1 MHFQVVGTQAHAFR
15 TQKCHRAQV
24 GFVQVVLTNRSALG
38 FVDHVF
44 AERHFHVQD
53 VGGVEQPVG
62 VFFQPENCRAI
73 RGVVRPHT
81 FKAAKAV
88 MQGVSEYMGF
98 GFSPGNHFTIQPDKA
113 IAISHR
119 HFYSAPE

>member
-1 MHFQVVGTQAHAFR
+1 FIAPATPVIYTLSLHDA
-15 TQKCHRAQV
+15 
-24 GFVQVVLTNRSALG
+24 LPISLG

-44 AERHFHVQD
+44 TERHFHVQD

-73 RGVVRPHT
+73 RGVVRTHA

-88 MQGVSEYMGF
+88 MQGMSEYVGF
-98 GFSPGNHFTIQPDKA
+98 GDRKSTRLNSSHVK
-113 IAISHR
+113 ISYAV
-119 HFYSAPE
+119 FC